1 MANALAGADLELL
14 HSTIVEKL
22 KAQFPQFKLV
32 EFYREEE
39 ERRAPS
45 QQNLPALIL
54 DLPELELD
62 PEGDMYTEQLPL
74 VARFEARVIDTFNQP
89 NAKLNIKKL
98 AVQLAYYI
106 FKNKRFHAL
115 NNSAVGHAT
124 VDAIVEDDFFLEL
137 DRFEVWRVDFSMQ
150 LGIGAN
156 IWDETGEVTPD
167 NPLFIFAGEQPV
179 QLDGDLPLGGTKD
192 LTGYEPNNG
201 PGNEANYQQVMP

>member
-1 MANALAGADLELL
+1 MANALAGADMELL

-22 KAQFPQFKLV
+22 KVQFPQFKIV

-45 QQNLPALIL
+45 QQDLPALIL

-98 AVQLAYYI
+98 ALQLA
-106 FKNKRFHAL
+106 
-115 NNSAVGHAT
+115 
-124 VDAIVEDDFFLEL
+124 
-137 DRFEVWRVDFSMQ
+137 
-150 LGIGAN
+150 
-156 IWDETGEVTPD
+156 
-167 NPLFIFAGEQPV
+167 
-179 QLDGDLPLGGTKD
+179 
-192 LTGYEPNNG
+192 
-201 PGNEANYQQVMP
+201 